1 MNIYVL
7 NSQNIPGGEKMEIL
21 GIIGKTFLAY
31 IFLIIVI
38 RFMGKREVGNLSIFD
53 LAVYFTI
60 SDLVTMSIVD
70 KRNELWLPAVSVA
83 FLALMQIV
91 LSKIS
96 MKSKKIRDLIDGKMS
111 LIINN
116 GNLDFEEMKKQRYTI
131 DDLFSQLRDK
141 GYDSPMDIRWAILE
155 TSGKL
160 SVISKEQSQTNYPD
174 PLIMDGKI
182 EKETLK
188 ACNKTEQWLYQK
200 LSQQNIQVNE
210 VHLALLLNQ
219 DRLIIFK

>member
-1 MNIYVL
+1 MEVL
-7 NSQNIPGGEKMEIL
+7 E
-21 GIIGKTFLAY
+21 IIGKTFLAY

-38 RFMGKREVGNLSIFD
+38 RIMGKREVGNLSIFD

-91 LSKIS
+91 LSKIT
-96 MKSKKIRDLIDGKMS
+96 MKSKRVRDIIDGKMS
-111 LIINN
+111 LIIND
-116 GNLDFEEMKKQRYTI
+116 GQLDFEEMKKQRYTT

-141 GYDSPMDIRWAILE
+141 GYDSLTCIRWAILE

-160 SVISKEQSQTNYPD
+160 SVISKDISVTNYPD
-174 PLIMDGKI
+174 PLITDGKI
-182 EKETLK
+182 SFDNLK
-188 ACNKTEQWLYQK
+188 ACQKTEQWLYK
-200 LSQQNIQVNE
+200 KINEQNVKKISDIK
-210 VHLALLLNQ
+210 LALLLEQ
-219 DRLIIFK
+219 DQLILFQK